1 MRRNLETFPM
11 SLRRHYGRT
20 KKEHVALQNKTAP
33 ARGANAGAAFGR
45 PSGGKAS
52 GIRKI
57 KSQSANTVCSAPDSK
72 PEKFVF
78 LFSNG
83 SVKKGPLRRGPVG
96 SVEKLNL
103 APLVLF
109 F

>member
-52 GIRKI
+52 GIRNN
-57 KSQSANTVCSAPDSK
+57 KSQSANSVCSAPDSK
-72 PEKFVF
+72 PEKFGRS
-78 LFSNG
+78 LKWDHCKNQ
-83 SVKKGPLRRGPVG
+83 KGPLTIFRDGKGPVP
-96 SVEKLNL
+96 
-103 APLVLF
+103 APE
-109 F
+109 